1 MKNNIYI
8 DANVILDLFDSNRKF
23 HTHSKNLLE
32 RIIKDESIEL
42 FISSDMISNIFYILK
57 NRFKL
62 SLKKSIEIVE
72 YLVKIFNIV
81 TADSYDIAKAI
92 DLCKTLKFT
101 DYEDA
106 LQYVCALKIDARVLI
121 TNDKKGFKN
130 SLIKT
135 CQSNLA
141 LDFL

>member
-32 RIIKDESIEL
+32 MIIKDENIEL

-81 TADSYDIAKAI
+81 TADSYDIVKAI
-92 DLCKTLKFT
+92 DLCKSGKFI

-106 LQYVCALKIDARVLI
+106 LQYVCALKIEAKLLI

-130 SLIKT
+130 SSIKICT
-135 CQSNLA
+135 SKFA
-141 LDFL
+141 LETF